1 MDSLY
6 DISCFAAGLAG
17 NIFALALFL
26 SPVTTFKRI
35 LKAKSTERFD
45 GLPYLFSLLNCL
57 ICLWYGLPWVADGRL
72 LVATVNGIGAVF
84 QLAYI
89 CLFIFYADSRK
100 TRMKIIGLLVLVVC
114 GFALVSHASVFF
126 FDQPL
131 RQQFVGAVSMA
142 SLISMFASPLAVM
155 GVVIRSESVEFM
167 PFYLSLS
174 TFLMS
179 ASFALYGLLLRDFFI
194 YDETSLIWFSHKKE
208 KFLRL
213 SSVTKIIPGQRTVC
227 KDQAEVE
234 VWFSALEGLIS
245 SFRKK
250 SLINEHK
257 DRVSFS
263 EFCYTV
269 TILEGKNDSSIV
281 DMHITH
287 KYHNT
292 EVTYYQD
299 RHSYDSTLDIA
310 SNISRSF
317 NSAGYCG
324 TNSFSFRK
332 SDVGFDRLNMIR
344 TSAADSSR
352 VSISS
357 ALSSYS
363 QGSGTDDIESLGDVY
378 VWGEVWTDVTPS
390 DGHTSSSCS
399 KVDVLIPKPL
409 ESDVVLD
416 VNQIACGTRHVAL
429 TTRQG
434 EVFTWGEEFGGRLGH
449 GTDADISRPKL
460 VESLSL
466 TVVDLISC
474 GEFHTCAVTTSGDL
488 FNWGDG
494 SYNVGLLG
502 CGTEVSYWLP
512 KKVSGPLEGLQVLSV
527 ACGSWHSA
535 LTTSSGKLYTFGD
548 GTFGVL
554 GHGDRETLAYP
565 KEVEALSG
573 FKTIKVACGIWHSAA
588 IVEVTNQTGANV
600 MSKKL
605 YTWGDG
611 DKNRLGHGD
620 KEPRLVPKCV
630 QALLEYNF
638 HQLACGHNMTVA
650 LATSGRV
657 FTMGSSSNG
666 QLGNPKSDGKQ
677 PCLVQDRLASE
688 LVEEIS
694 CGASHVTV
702 LTSRSEVYTWGMGAN
717 GRLGHGDLKDRKK
730 PCLVEALKD
739 RHVKS
744 ISCGSNFTTCICIHK
759 WVSGAD
765 QSVCTGCR
773 QAFGFT
779 RKRHDCYNCGLVHC
793 HACSSRKVLK
803 AALAP
808 TPGKPHRVCDSCFLK
823 LKAAETGSNNSN
835 RRNAVTRR
843 SIDGREKLERPEIRP
858 SRTTAPAESVKYTEV
873 DSLKQKCEAQHE
885 QLQISDKKTKTVVSM
900 ATEEY
905 TRCSA
910 VVEFVKFLDN
920 ELNGIVHE
928 LPSDA
933 AESLKALQN
942 QVQALLREQR
952 SHPSELLNPMD
963 HDGIQL
969 SSGGNALHDFSN
981 HRSGST
987 RYLFMSQ
994 DASSASG
1001 SAISLTSEPPSHRGM
1016 EHHAKVPNDF
1026 VPKHDTHGEVQLIE
1040 QFEPGVYVTLIQ
1052 LKDGSKVFKR
1062 VRFSKK
1068 KFAENQAE
1076 EWWRENQERVF
1087 KKYSHPTVPQTTS
1100 TKTGSS
1106 NEEEHHS

>member
-1 MDSLY
+1 MTPDET
-6 DISCFAAGLAG
+6 
-17 NIFALALFL
+17 ALITLKKGTKLIKYSRRGKPKIRAFRL
-26 SPVTTFKRI
+26 S
-35 LKAKSTERFD
+35 S
-45 GLPYLFSLLNCL
+45 
-57 ICLWYGLPWVADGRL
+57 
-72 LVATVNGIGAVF
+72 
-84 QLAYI
+84 
-89 CLFIFYADSRK
+89 
-100 TRMKIIGLLVLVVC
+100 
-114 GFALVSHASVFF
+114 VS
-126 FDQPL
+126 DKPQ
-131 RQQFVGAVSMA
+131 
-142 SLISMFASPLAVM
+142 
-155 GVVIRSESVEFM
+155 
-167 PFYLSLS
+167 
-174 TFLMS
+174 
-179 ASFALYGLLLRDFFI
+179 
-194 YDETSLIWFSHKKE
+194 DETSLIWFSHKKE

-213 SSVTKIIPGQRTVC
+213 SSVTKIIPGQRTAVFGRFLHPEKDYLSFSLIFKNGQRSLDLVC

-263 EFCYTV
+263 E
-269 TILEGKNDSSIV
+269 
-281 DMHITH
+281 
-287 KYHNT
+287 

-299 RHSYDSTLDIA
+299 RHSYDSTLDIT

-873 DSLKQKCEAQHE
+873 KAARNDMRASQISSLLQFKDLSFSALQPTAMSPAVTMSPAVPALSTPSPYTKKTKSPAPAIPQFPKTDIDNLQKSNELLNQEMLKLQSQVDSLKQKCEAQHE

-900 ATEEY
+900 AMEEY

-1016 EHHAKVPNDF
+1016 EHHAMVPNDF

>member
-1 MDSLY
+1 M
-6 DISCFAAGLAG
+6 F
-17 NIFALALFL
+17 N
-26 SPVTTFKRI
+26 I
-35 LKAKSTERFD
+35 LKA
-45 GLPYLFSLLNCL
+45 L
-57 ICLWYGLPWVADGRL
+57 ITLKKGTKLIKYSRRGKPKIRAFRL
-72 LVATVNGIGAVF
+72 
-84 QLAYI
+84 
-89 CLFIFYADSRK
+89 S
-100 TRMKIIGLLVLVVC
+100 
-114 GFALVSHASVFF
+114 S
-126 FDQPL
+126 
-131 RQQFVGAVSMA
+131 
-142 SLISMFASPLAVM
+142 
-155 GVVIRSESVEFM
+155 
-167 PFYLSLS
+167 
-174 TFLMS
+174 
-179 ASFALYGLLLRDFFI
+179 
-194 YDETSLIWFSHKKE
+194 DETSLIWFSHKKE

-213 SSVTKIIPGQRTVC
+213 SSVTKIIPGQRTAVFGRFLHPEKDYLSFSLIFKNGQRSLDLVC

-263 EFCYTV
+263 E
-269 TILEGKNDSSIV
+269 
-281 DMHITH
+281 
-287 KYHNT
+287 

-310 SNISRSF
+310 SNISLSF

-630 QALLEYNF
+630 QALLEYDF

-808 TPGKPHRVCDSCFLK
+808 TPGKPHR
-823 LKAAETGSNNSN
+823 
-835 RRNAVTRR
+835 
-843 SIDGREKLERPEIRP
+843 
-858 SRTTAPAESVKYTEV
+858 
-873 DSLKQKCEAQHE
+873 
-885 QLQISDKKTKTVVSM
+885 
-900 ATEEY
+900 
-905 TRCSA
+905 
-910 VVEFVKFLDN
+910 
-920 ELNGIVHE
+920 LNGIVHE

-1001 SAISLTSEPPSHRGM
+1001 SAISITSEPPSHRGM

>member
-1 MDSLY
+1 MESKSPSTKLIKY
-6 DISCFAAGLAG
+6 SRRGKPKIRAFR
-17 NIFALALFL
+17 L
-26 SPVTTFKRI
+26 S
-35 LKAKSTERFD
+35 S
-45 GLPYLFSLLNCL
+45 
-57 ICLWYGLPWVADGRL
+57 
-72 LVATVNGIGAVF
+72 
-84 QLAYI
+84 
-89 CLFIFYADSRK
+89 
-100 TRMKIIGLLVLVVC
+100 
-114 GFALVSHASVFF
+114 VS
-126 FDQPL
+126 DKPQ
-131 RQQFVGAVSMA
+131 
-142 SLISMFASPLAVM
+142 
-155 GVVIRSESVEFM
+155 
-167 PFYLSLS
+167 
-174 TFLMS
+174 
-179 ASFALYGLLLRDFFI
+179 
-194 YDETSLIWFSHKKE
+194 DETSLIWFSHKKE

-213 SSVTKIIPGQRTVC
+213 SSVTKIIPGQRTAVFGRFLHPEKDYLSFSLIFKNGQRSLDLVC

-263 EFCYTV
+263 E
-269 TILEGKNDSSIV
+269 
-281 DMHITH
+281 
-287 KYHNT
+287 

-416 VNQIACGTRHVAL
+416 VNQIACGSRHVAL

-873 DSLKQKCEAQHE
+873 KAARNDMRASQISSLLQFKDLSFSALQPTAMSPAVTMSPAVPALSTPSPYTKKTKSPAPAIPQFPKTDIDNLQKSNELLNQEILKQKCEAQHE

>member
-1 MDSLY
+1 MESKSPSTKLIKY
-6 DISCFAAGLAG
+6 SRRGKPKIRAFR
-17 NIFALALFL
+17 L
-26 SPVTTFKRI
+26 S
-35 LKAKSTERFD
+35 S
-45 GLPYLFSLLNCL
+45 
-57 ICLWYGLPWVADGRL
+57 
-72 LVATVNGIGAVF
+72 
-84 QLAYI
+84 
-89 CLFIFYADSRK
+89 
-100 TRMKIIGLLVLVVC
+100 
-114 GFALVSHASVFF
+114 
-126 FDQPL
+126 
-131 RQQFVGAVSMA
+131 
-142 SLISMFASPLAVM
+142 
-155 GVVIRSESVEFM
+155 
-167 PFYLSLS
+167 
-174 TFLMS
+174 
-179 ASFALYGLLLRDFFI
+179 
-194 YDETSLIWFSHKKE
+194 DETSLIWFSHKKE

-213 SSVTKIIPGQRTVC
+213 SSVTKIIPGQRTAVFGRFLHPEKDYLSFSLIFKNGQRSLDLVC

-263 EFCYTV
+263 E
-269 TILEGKNDSSIV
+269 
-281 DMHITH
+281 
-287 KYHNT
+287 

-299 RHSYDSTLDIA
+299 RRSYDSTLDIA

-416 VNQIACGTRHVAL
+416 VNQIACGSRHVAL

-434 EVFTWGEEFGGRLGH
+434 EVFTWGEEFGGCLGH

-554 GHGDRETLAYP
+554 GHGARETLAYP

-666 QLGNPKSDGKQ
+666 QLGNPNSDGKQ

-688 LVEEIS
+688 LVEDIS

-873 DSLKQKCEAQHE
+873 KAARNDMRASQISSLLQFKDLSFSALQPTVMSPAVTMSPAVPALSTPSPYTKKTKSPAPAIPQFPKTDIDNLQKSNELLNQEILKQKCEAQHE

-905 TRCSA
+905 TRCST

-994 DASSASG
+994 DVSSASG

-1100 TKTGSS
+1100 TETGSS

>member
-1 MDSLY
+1 MTPDET
-6 DISCFAAGLAG
+6 
-17 NIFALALFL
+17 ALITLKKGTKLIKYSRRGKPKIRAFRL
-26 SPVTTFKRI
+26 S
-35 LKAKSTERFD
+35 S
-45 GLPYLFSLLNCL
+45 
-57 ICLWYGLPWVADGRL
+57 
-72 LVATVNGIGAVF
+72 
-84 QLAYI
+84 
-89 CLFIFYADSRK
+89 
-100 TRMKIIGLLVLVVC
+100 
-114 GFALVSHASVFF
+114 
-126 FDQPL
+126 
-131 RQQFVGAVSMA
+131 
-142 SLISMFASPLAVM
+142 
-155 GVVIRSESVEFM
+155 
-167 PFYLSLS
+167 
-174 TFLMS
+174 
-179 ASFALYGLLLRDFFI
+179 
-194 YDETSLIWFSHKKE
+194 DETSLIWFSHKKE

-213 SSVTKIIPGQRTVC
+213 SSVTKIIPGQRTAVFGRFLHPEKDYLSFSLIFKNGQRSLDLVC

-263 EFCYTV
+263 E
-269 TILEGKNDSSIV
+269 
-281 DMHITH
+281 
-287 KYHNT
+287 

-299 RHSYDSTLDIA
+299 RHSYDSTLDIT

-873 DSLKQKCEAQHE
+873 KAARNDMRASQISSLLQFKDLSFSALQPTAMSPAVTMSPAVPALSTPSPYTKKTKSPAPAIPQFPKTDIDNLQKSNELLNQEMLKLQSQVDSLKQKCEAQHE

-900 ATEEY
+900 AMEEY

-1016 EHHAKVPNDF
+1016 EHHAMVPNDF

>member
-1 MDSLY
+1 MESKSPSTKLIKY
-6 DISCFAAGLAG
+6 SRRGKPKIRAFR
-17 NIFALALFL
+17 L
-26 SPVTTFKRI
+26 S
-35 LKAKSTERFD
+35 S
-45 GLPYLFSLLNCL
+45 
-57 ICLWYGLPWVADGRL
+57 
-72 LVATVNGIGAVF
+72 
-84 QLAYI
+84 
-89 CLFIFYADSRK
+89 
-100 TRMKIIGLLVLVVC
+100 
-114 GFALVSHASVFF
+114 
-126 FDQPL
+126 
-131 RQQFVGAVSMA
+131 
-142 SLISMFASPLAVM
+142 
-155 GVVIRSESVEFM
+155 
-167 PFYLSLS
+167 
-174 TFLMS
+174 
-179 ASFALYGLLLRDFFI
+179 
-194 YDETSLIWFSHKKE
+194 DETSLIWFSHKKE

-213 SSVTKIIPGQRTVC
+213 SSVTKIIPGQRTAVFGRFLHPEKDYLSFSLIFKNGQRSLDLVC

-263 EFCYTV
+263 E
-269 TILEGKNDSSIV
+269 
-281 DMHITH
+281 
-287 KYHNT
+287 

-416 VNQIACGTRHVAL
+416 VNQIACGSRHVAL

-873 DSLKQKCEAQHE
+873 KAARNDMRASQISSLLQFKDLSFSALQPTAMSPAVTMSPAVPALSTPSPYTKKTKSPAPAIPQFPKTDIDNLQKSNELLNQEILKQKCEAQHE

>member
-1 MDSLY
+1 MP
-6 DISCFAAGLAG
+6 GLAFWRG
-17 NIFALALFL
+17 KPKIRAFRL
-26 SPVTTFKRI
+26 S
-35 LKAKSTERFD
+35 S
-45 GLPYLFSLLNCL
+45 
-57 ICLWYGLPWVADGRL
+57 
-72 LVATVNGIGAVF
+72 
-84 QLAYI
+84 
-89 CLFIFYADSRK
+89 
-100 TRMKIIGLLVLVVC
+100 
-114 GFALVSHASVFF
+114 
-126 FDQPL
+126 
-131 RQQFVGAVSMA
+131 
-142 SLISMFASPLAVM
+142 
-155 GVVIRSESVEFM
+155 
-167 PFYLSLS
+167 
-174 TFLMS
+174 
-179 ASFALYGLLLRDFFI
+179 
-194 YDETSLIWFSHKKE
+194 DETSLIWFSHKKE

-213 SSVTKIIPGQRTVC
+213 SSVTKIIPGQRTAVFGRFLHPEKDYLSFSLIFKNGQRSLDLVC

-263 EFCYTV
+263 E
-269 TILEGKNDSSIV
+269 
-281 DMHITH
+281 
-287 KYHNT
+287 

-416 VNQIACGTRHVAL
+416 VNQIACGSRHVAL

-873 DSLKQKCEAQHE
+873 KAARNDMRASQISSLLQFKDLSFSALQPTAMSPAVTMSPAVPALSTPSPYTKKTKSPAPAIPQFPKTDIDNLQKSNELLNQEILKQKCEAQHE

>member
-1 MDSLY
+1 MESKSPSTKLIKY
-6 DISCFAAGLAG
+6 SWRGKPKIRAFRLSSISHK
-17 NIFALALFL
+17 
-26 SPVTTFKRI
+26 P
-35 LKAKSTERFD
+35 
-45 GLPYLFSLLNCL
+45 
-57 ICLWYGLPWVADGRL
+57 
-72 LVATVNGIGAVF
+72 
-84 QLAYI
+84 Q
-89 CLFIFYADSRK
+89 
-100 TRMKIIGLLVLVVC
+100 
-114 GFALVSHASVFF
+114 
-126 FDQPL
+126 
-131 RQQFVGAVSMA
+131 
-142 SLISMFASPLAVM
+142 
-155 GVVIRSESVEFM
+155 
-167 PFYLSLS
+167 
-174 TFLMS
+174 
-179 ASFALYGLLLRDFFI
+179 
-194 YDETSLIWFSHKKE
+194 DETSLIWYSHKKE

-213 SSVTKIIPGQRTVC
+213 SSVTKIIPGQRT
-227 KDQAEVE
+227 EV
-234 VWFSALEGLIS
+234 I
-245 SFRKK
+245 
-250 SLINEHK
+250 
-257 DRVSFS
+257 
-263 EFCYTV
+263 
-269 TILEGKNDSSIV
+269 
-281 DMHITH
+281 
-287 KYHNT
+287 
-292 EVTYYQD
+292 YYQD
-299 RHSYDSTLDIA
+299 HRSYDSTLDIA

-332 SDVGFDRLNMIR
+332 SDVGFDRPNMIR

-416 VNQIACGTRHVAL
+416 VNQIACGSRHVAL

-449 GTDADISRPKL
+449 GSDADISRPKL

-466 TVVDLISC
+466 TVVDFISC

-502 CGTEVSYWLP
+502 CGTEASYWLP

-600 MSKKL
+600 LSKKL

-677 PCLVQDRLASE
+677 PCLVQDRLAGE

-823 LKAAETGSNNSN
+823 LKATEIGSNNSN

-858 SRTTAPAESVKYTEV
+858 SRTTAPAESIKYTEV
-873 DSLKQKCEAQHE
+873 KAARNDMRASQISSLLQFKDLSFSVLQPVAMSPALTASPALSTPSPYTKKTKSPAPAIPQFPKTDIDNLQKSNELLNQEILKQKCEAQHE

-900 ATEEY
+900 ATEES
-905 TRCSA
+905 TRCNT

-952 SHPSELLNPMD
+952 SHPSELLNPME

-969 SSGGNALHDFSN
+969 SSGGNAIHDFSN

-1001 SAISLTSEPPSHRGM
+1001 SAISLTSEPPSHRVM
-1016 EHHAKVPNDF
+1016 EHHAKVHNNF
-1026 VPKHDTHGEVQLIE
+1026 VPKHDTQGEVQLIE

-1068 KFAENQAE
+1068 RFAENQAE

-1087 KKYSHPTVPQTTS
+1087 KKYNHPSVPQTTS
-1100 TKTGSS
+1100 ANTGSS

>member
-1 MDSLY
+1 MTPDET
-6 DISCFAAGLAG
+6 
-17 NIFALALFL
+17 ALITLKKGTKLIKYSRRGKPKIRAFRL
-26 SPVTTFKRI
+26 S
-35 LKAKSTERFD
+35 S
-45 GLPYLFSLLNCL
+45 
-57 ICLWYGLPWVADGRL
+57 
-72 LVATVNGIGAVF
+72 
-84 QLAYI
+84 
-89 CLFIFYADSRK
+89 
-100 TRMKIIGLLVLVVC
+100 
-114 GFALVSHASVFF
+114 
-126 FDQPL
+126 
-131 RQQFVGAVSMA
+131 
-142 SLISMFASPLAVM
+142 
-155 GVVIRSESVEFM
+155 
-167 PFYLSLS
+167 
-174 TFLMS
+174 
-179 ASFALYGLLLRDFFI
+179 
-194 YDETSLIWFSHKKE
+194 DETSLIWFSHKKE

-213 SSVTKIIPGQRTVC
+213 SSVTKIIPGQRTAVFGRFLHPEKDYLSFSLIFKNGQRSLDLVC

-263 EFCYTV
+263 E
-269 TILEGKNDSSIV
+269 
-281 DMHITH
+281 
-287 KYHNT
+287 

-873 DSLKQKCEAQHE
+873 KAARNDMRASQISSLLQFKDLSFSALQPTAMSPAVTMSPAVPALSTPSPYTKKTKSPAPAIPQFPKTDIDNLQKSNELLNQEMLKLQSQVDSLKQKCEAQHE

>member
-1 MDSLY
+1 MTPDET
-6 DISCFAAGLAG
+6 
-17 NIFALALFL
+17 ALITLKKGTKLIKYSRRGKPKIRAFRL
-26 SPVTTFKRI
+26 S
-35 LKAKSTERFD
+35 S
-45 GLPYLFSLLNCL
+45 
-57 ICLWYGLPWVADGRL
+57 
-72 LVATVNGIGAVF
+72 
-84 QLAYI
+84 
-89 CLFIFYADSRK
+89 
-100 TRMKIIGLLVLVVC
+100 
-114 GFALVSHASVFF
+114 
-126 FDQPL
+126 
-131 RQQFVGAVSMA
+131 
-142 SLISMFASPLAVM
+142 
-155 GVVIRSESVEFM
+155 
-167 PFYLSLS
+167 
-174 TFLMS
+174 
-179 ASFALYGLLLRDFFI
+179 
-194 YDETSLIWFSHKKE
+194 DETSLIWFSHKKE

-213 SSVTKIIPGQRTVC
+213 SSVTKIIPGQRTAVFGRFLHPEKDYLSFSLIFKNGQRSLDLVC

-263 EFCYTV
+263 E
-269 TILEGKNDSSIV
+269 
-281 DMHITH
+281 
-287 KYHNT
+287 

-310 SNISRSF
+310 SNISLSF

-873 DSLKQKCEAQHE
+873 KAARNDMRASQISSLLQFKDLSFSALQPTAMSPAVTMSPAVPALSTPSPYTKKTKSPAPAIPQFPKTDIDNLQKSNELLNQEMLKLQSQVDSLKQKCEAQHE

-1001 SAISLTSEPPSHRGM
+1001 SAISITSEPPSHRGM